1 MPVYTIR
8 GPDGR
13 TYEVKGP
20 SGATAEQLGAFL
32 TENLSNRQVKEAA
45 QLQADKEMANP
56 ANSGTDFG
64 NFRAGFGKAIADLV
78 RGVGQNV
85 GLVSRQDVKESR
97 QLDAPLMGTK
107 AGIGGNFAGN
117 ATLMAPLAAAPAANT
132 ILGAAA
138 YGAGMGYMQPS
149 ASTEETLKN
158 VSLGAISSAVVP
170 AAITGFKTAKSL
182 VEPLY
187 QGGRDAIVGRTIAD
201 ASAVD
206 PATLAATLRSNQSA
220 VPGVQRTV
228 AEVADNPSLAALQRT
243 ASQTNPAVM
252 NEAAMRA
259 AANNEARIAALRSIA
274 GDKTLAVKAREAAT
288 EALYNAA
295 NGKKIQLTP
304 ELEALMARPQ
314 MKTAISSAQTLAA
327 NEGRPFSLKPGTP
340 DTPSSILGADG
351 KPMGVTPGAPGS
363 LMTEDAHTIKRALD
377 DTVEALAGQG
387 GLGKNAR
394 RAALGTKEEF
404 LQQIEQQVPEYGQA
418 RQTFAQLSAPVNQA
432 EVADA
437 VVDRALKSNVQ
448 GNLTPAA
455 FNRALS
461 DRTAQSALG
470 RKIASLEGTF
480 TPEQMS
486 IFNAVK
492 DDLQRADFAA
502 NAGKGGGSDTVQ
514 KLAYSNLLSQA
525 GVPSFVRN
533 LGPAGIVGNLA
544 QRAGQVVYKD
554 ANEKLAEQLARA
566 LMNPNEAADLVT
578 GAMVT
583 PQMQALIQ
591 NLRRGGTALGA
602 SAPGLV
608 QANQQ

>member
-32 TENLSNRQVKEAA
+32 TENLSNRQVKESA
-45 QLQADKEMANP
+45 QQQADKEMANP
-56 ANSGTDFG
+56 AKSGTDFG
-64 NFRAGFGKAIADLV
+64 NFRAGFGKAIADLA

-107 AGIGGNFAGN
+107 AGMGGNFAGN

-138 YGAGMGYMQPS
+138 YGGGMGYMQPS

-158 VSLGAISSAVVP
+158 VSLGAAGSAVVP

-187 QGGRDAIVGRTIAD
+187 QGGRDTIVGRTIAD

-252 NEAAMRA
+252 NDAALRA
-259 AANNEARIAALRSIA
+259 AANNEARITALRSIA

-295 NGKKIQLTP
+295 NGKTIKLTP
-304 ELEALMARPQ
+304 ELEALLARPQ
-314 MKTAISSAQTLAA
+314 MKAAVSSAQTLAA

-340 DTPSSILGADG
+340 AKPSLILGADG
-351 KPMGVTPGAPGS
+351 TPMGTTPGVPGS
-363 LMTEDAHTIKRALD
+363 LMTEDAHTVKRALD
-377 DTVEALAGQG
+377 DAVEALAGQG

-394 RAALGTKEEF
+394 RAALGTKKDF
-404 LQQIEQQVPEYGQA
+404 LRQIEDQVPEYGQA
-418 RQTFAQLSAPVNQA
+418 RETFAKLSAPVNQA

-437 VVDRALKSNVQ
+437 VVDRALKNNIQ

-470 RKIASLEGTF
+470 RKNASLEGTF
-480 TPEQMS
+480 TPEQMGV
-486 IFNAVK
+486 FNAVK

-514 KLAYSNLLSQA
+514 KLAYSNLMSQA

-583 PQMQALIQ
+583 PQMQALIE